1 MSSQLEAAQ
10 SGQPSAE
17 VIAQQ
22 QLFHSILMRSATDRE
37 FRQLLLAD
45 PHAAFASAGVEL
57 PATTRLRFV
66 ENEHDVTLVLPD
78 AVGEVVELEES
89 ELAGVNGQGIL
100 SAIGEFLSLV
110 EPPTVVFGTGS
121 FGGGGASGSW

>member
-1 MSSQLEAAQ
+1 MSARYETAAG
-10 SGQPSAE
+10 GQASPE

-22 QLFHSILMRSATDRE
+22 QVFHSILMRSATDRE

-66 ENEHDVTLVLPD
+66 ENEHDVTLVLPN
-78 AVGEVVELEES
+78 AVGEAVELEEG
-89 ELAGVNGQGIL
+89 ELAGVNGSGIL

-110 EPPTVVFGTGS
+110 EPPKVVFGTGS